1 MQLITEFLS
10 CPEVLFVGRVILAT
24 SLFLCGYAMIS
35 KITSVVFKSSRM
47 ASQDLAVII
56 SLYVFQITFPPSRGP
71 TWIPDTWEIVGFLNL
86 IVLAVSLVMVKY
98 VSGYGLMTS
107 QLVERKRWLAFLV
120 VVLFVIAIFLPVI
133 VTLFKDQLLFP
144 LVYNLSW
151 LLNLG
156 LTIMGAIRSVF
167 GVFKEIIENIIGR
180 GNLAQTIAVFFIIV
194 SIIVIPQTIP
204 YSSIVTKVAATA
216 GILTVIYRYR

>member
-35 KITSVVFKSSRM
+35 KVTSVIFKSSRM
-47 ASQDLAVII
+47 ASQGLAVII
-56 SLYVFQITFPPSRGP
+56 SLYAFQIPFPPSGGP
-71 TWIPDTWEIVGFLNL
+71 AWIPYTWEIVGFFNL

-120 VVLFVIAIFLPVI
+120 AILFIIAIFLPVI
-133 VTLFKDQLLFP
+133 VTFFQDQLDELFP
-144 LVYNLSW
+144 LVFNLSW

-156 LTIMGAIRSVF
+156 LTTMGAIRSVF

-180 GNLAQTIAVFFIIV
+180 GNLARA
-194 SIIVIPQTIP
+194 
-204 YSSIVTKVAATA
+204 
-216 GILTVIYRYR
+216 R